1 MLPSYTETSVWYSSL
16 KESHSSTVKPS
27 LLSVLQTVAAEP
39 LVPVVQPTYFG
50 GKAKDSCI
58 QVPLAQVHHVHEVN
72 GPEELLGLEQHIQ
85 SAQTYLLFSIQ

>member
-1 MLPSYTETSVWYSSL
+1 M
-16 KESHSSTVKPS
+16 
-27 LLSVLQTVAAEP
+27 AAEP

-58 QVPLAQVHHVHEVN
+58 QVPLAQVHHAHKVN

-85 SAQTYLLFSIQ
+85 SAQNLPTILHTVDSATLRFCTVFLME